1 MLRRT
6 TAKPWQYL
14 LVAVPAALLFFVR
27 LGSRALWAS
36 EFRWAEISREMAM
49 TGNYF
54 WPTIDGRPYYDKPL
68 GTYWLVLA
76 ASVFTG
82 KVDEVAAR
90 IPCAVAGLLAVLFL
104 IFIAQR
110 LYDARTALF
119 SGLVLATSFSFVFFS
134 RHASA
139 DVETVAGELA
149 ALLLF
154 LKNEERPAGWWVVGL
169 WSLMALTS
177 LTKGLLGFALPG
189 LVIVSVSCL
198 RTGWDDLRSGIS
210 TGTLRRRLSWIVER
224 NRWLFNPRSLVAIAV
239 GAFIYVIPFAISQ
252 HQTGS
257 YLGLYKVYREN
268 VVRFFHPFDHRGPVY
283 LYLYVIFALMA
294 PWSLFLPAALAE
306 LHAPGGRDRAPLASS
321 DRFVLTW
328 FWATFIFFT
337 LSGSRRSYYLLPI
350 LPAGALIVARFLS
363 LDDEMI
369 SRLARLL
376 LKAAYAVV
384 VLVVV
389 GAVIV
394 FLPPRLLV
402 PGALALFRPLHRLV
416 PATLAALPP
425 APARWAFALF
435 WLCAVIFTLRALYN
449 FRPATVAA
457 SVAVIA
463 YTSMAWIYL
472 FVMPAADKYRPEK
485 PFAAAVR
492 SKLHGDFDHLA
503 FYRTLETLFY
513 LDPAKPIPFYEWP
526 LKLRL
531 AAAEGE
537 TQWIITRE
545 RDLST
550 LGISSQVVLSEETY
564 PWQGTRGQ
572 RNKVVLLKVHGKR
585 APAGTPQPAPDPKAA
600 SASRRKGRSS
610 PTAW

>member
-1 MLRRT
+1 MPKRA

-14 LVAVPAALLFFVR
+14 LVVVPAALLFFIR

-36 EFRWAEISREMAM
+36 EFRWAEIAREMAL

-90 IPCAVAGLLAVLFL
+90 IPCAIAGLLAVLLL

-189 LVIVSVSCL
+189 LVIVSASCL
-198 RTGWDDLRSGIS
+198 SRGWHDLRAGVS
-210 TGTLRRRLSWIVER
+210 TGTLRRRLSWFVER
-224 NRWLFNPRSLVAIAV
+224 NRWLFNWKSLAAIAV
-239 GAFIYVIPFAISQ
+239 GAFMYVIPFAISQ
-252 HQTGS
+252 RQTGS
-257 YLGLYKVYREN
+257 DLGLYKVYREN

-306 LHAPGGRDRAPLASS
+306 LHAPGGRDRGPLTSP

-350 LPAGALIVARFLS
+350 LPAGALIVARFLF
-363 LDDEMI
+363 LDNAML
-369 SRLARLL
+369 SHLARFL

-394 FLPPRLLV
+394 FFPPSLLV
-402 PGALALFRPLHRLV
+402 PDTLALFRPLHRLV

-425 APARWAFALF
+425 VPARWAFGLF
-435 WLCAVIFTLRALYN
+435 WLCAVIFTLRAVYN
-449 FRPATVAA
+449 FRLATVAA
-457 SVAVIA
+457 SMAVIA

-492 SKLHGDFDHLA
+492 RELHGDFGHLA

-513 LDPAKPIPFYEWP
+513 LDPSRPIPFYEWP
-526 LKLRL
+526 VKLRL
-531 AAAEGE
+531 AAAKGE
-537 TQWIITRE
+537 TRWIITRE

-550 LGISSQVVLSEETY
+550 LGISSRVVLAEETY

-572 RNKVVLLKVHGKR
+572 RNKVVLLKISREPAAAG
-585 APAGTPQPAPDPKAA
+585 APRPAPHPKAA
-600 SASRRKGRSS
+600 SASRHKDRSS
-610 PTAW
+610 PTAS